1 MASFAWSDGAS
12 GAVTIGGVRLET
24 LTLGPGP
31 DAAPTIVMLH
41 EGLGCVAL
49 WRDFPQKLAKKTG
62 LGVFAFSRAGYGASD
77 PVALPRPLD
86 YMTREARETLP
97 PLFDAIGLKRSVLL
111 GHSDGA
117 SIAAIYA
124 GSVEDFRVRGLV
136 LIAPHVFTEESGLE
150 SIAAARVAYE
160 TGDLRA
166 RLAKYHRNVE
176 VAFRGWNDAWLDPGF
191 KSWNIADAV
200 DYWRVPAL
208 VLQGDADPYGTLAQ
222 VREIETRSYAPVDV
236 EILDG
241 CGHAPHLERADATLA
256 AVADF
261 CARLQRIE
269 EAKIEIA

>member
-1 MASFAWSDGAS
+1 
-12 GAVTIGGVRLET
+12 
-24 LTLGPGP
+24 
-31 DAAPTIVMLH
+31 MLH

-49 WRDFPQKLAKKTG
+49 WRDFPQKLTEATG

-77 PVALPRPLD
+77 PAPLPRPLD

-97 PLFDAIGLKRSVLL
+97 PLFDAIGLKRGVLL

-136 LIAPHVFTEESGLE
+136 LIAPHVFTEESGLA

-236 EILDG
+236 EILEG